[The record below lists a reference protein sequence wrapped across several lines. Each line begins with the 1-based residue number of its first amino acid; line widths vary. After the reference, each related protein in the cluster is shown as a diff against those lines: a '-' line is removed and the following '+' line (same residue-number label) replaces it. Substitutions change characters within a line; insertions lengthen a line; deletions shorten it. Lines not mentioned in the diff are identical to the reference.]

1 MKIFKNLMLAFTLIF
16 VASSQVFAKAS
27 LEDEAKYLPCAEF
40 SGAEKNE
47 CTAVLFLSF
56 INKYMKK
63 QLLRKYASGK
73 SDAYNNWDDYKNL
86 NVSRL
91 HRDID
96 ANMSFVALS
105 NLVENTIGYGALMVA
120 VDGKSQVTEEDI
132 DSHKSRMND
141 FIETVTISLMGLHNE
156 LFKKTNGQEY
166 VFENRLYS
174 KQDFD
179 KAHSYVK
186 NLKYRNRDVY
196 SILSFTNNEYKY
208 SMQSYKDVDI
218 KSNLENFSKDYAKNK
233 SVYALSFFYASIYE
247 SMLKNVKNVESD
259 NSIYYIFADKKLD
272 QVDFIKKDINRL
284 TAAK

>member
-1 MKIFKNLMLAFTLIF
+1 
-16 VASSQVFAKAS
+16 
-27 LEDEAKYLPCAEF
+27 
-40 SGAEKNE
+40 
-47 CTAVLFLSF
+47 
-56 INKYMKK
+56 
-63 QLLRKYASGK
+63 
-73 SDAYNNWDDYKNL
+73 
-86 NVSRL
+86 
-91 HRDID
+91 
-96 ANMSFVALS
+96 
-105 NLVENTIGYGALMVA
+105 MVA
-120 VDGKSQVTEEDI
+120 IDGKSQPTKEELDAQ
-132 DSHKSRMND
+132 KSRNNN
-141 FIETVTISLMGLHNE
+141 FIETITISLMGLHNE

-218 KSNLENFSKDYAKNK
+218 KSSLENFSKDYAKNK
-233 SVYALSFFYASIYE
+233 SVYALSLFYASIYE
-247 SMLKNVKNVESD
+247 SMLKNVKNVEPD
-259 NSIYYIFADKKLD
+259 NSIYYIFADKKLE